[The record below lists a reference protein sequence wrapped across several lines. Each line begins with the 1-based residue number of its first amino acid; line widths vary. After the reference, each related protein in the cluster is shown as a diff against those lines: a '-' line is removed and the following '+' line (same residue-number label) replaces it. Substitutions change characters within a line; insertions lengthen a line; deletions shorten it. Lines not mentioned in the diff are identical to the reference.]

1 MVLPRTL
8 VITDND
14 LVEFLL
20 EKDFQVSDSS
30 SGFSKSKS
38 SSQQSSAKLKSSLQK
53 SSAKSKSSSQQSSS
67 KSSSQQ
73 SSAKSKSSATN
84 IPTPLTPKSSSQ
96 QQESEIA
103 QNAHLKVIT
112 NIKKLQ
118 TKEFVQYSH
127 LDPREL
133 KKIIKG
139 TIKMQSIPKWL
150 S

>member
-1 MVLPRTL
+1 PRTL

-38 SSQQSSAKLKSSLQK
+38 SSQQSSAKLKSSSQQ
-53 SSAKSKSSSQQSSS
+53 SSSKSSSQQSSS

-73 SSAKSKSSATN
+73 SSAKSKSSTTN